1 MSVRTLAT
9 GRGVWQ
15 DDVPGPDS
23 SGSQTKEARLTR
35 TFLLAAL
42 AATGLTALSASGA
55 AAACGGEVRFERGT
69 SHAAIKGRLSG
80 TETCDYTLRASKGQ
94 VLSAALDAPNGVEV
108 IVFDPVEHALVP
120 GEPLVLPKD
129 ATYTVRVL
137 QTRNAARQNAG
148 ERAFALSVKVAN
160 AGAPAAKPGA
170 PAAAAAPAAK
180 PAKPATAA
188 TTCEGSGTL
197 RDGQANMSGALS
209 GYDVCT
215 YAFSAKAGQTFT
227 LLMDAPARVEAMLRA
242 PNTDTAMPVLPDS
255 PMKLE
260 TAGDYTLTIARTRN
274 DARKG
279 GAAREF
285 SAVATVE

>member
-15 DDVPGPDS
+15 DDVPRPDS

-160 AGAPAAKPGA
+160 AGAPAAKP
-170 PAAAAAPAAK
+170 
-180 PAKPATAA
+180 ATAA

-215 YAFSAKAGQTFT
+215 YAISAKAGQTFT
-227 LLMDAPARVEAMLRA
+227 LLMDAPGGVEAMLRA

>member
-15 DDVPGPDS
+15 DDVPRPDS

-160 AGAPAAKPGA
+160 AGAPAAKP
-170 PAAAAAPAAK
+170 
-180 PAKPATAA
+180 ATAA
-188 TTCEGSGTL
+188 TTCEGSGAL

-215 YAFSAKAGQTFT
+215 YAISAKAGQTFT